1 MSAAVVKRV
10 SRKGRGRRRNA
21 PMSEIN
27 VTPFVD
33 VMLVLLVIFM
43 VTAPLLTLSVD
54 VKLPSATALAT
65 ESSEDP
71 FIVIAYDDGRYGLKL
86 PDDDEPAVMGKE
98 ELQTRIGAIG
108 SQHGQDFRVMVAA
121 NADVPYQRV
130 IDAMNVL
137 RAAQIKNV
145 GLLTQTG
152 GDGG

>member
-1 MSAAVVKRV
+1 MTTVFPGHRKR
-10 SRKGRGRRRNA
+10 RKLKG
-21 PMSEIN
+21 EIN
-27 VTPFVD
+27 VVPYID

-65 ESSEDP
+65 ESSADP
-71 FIVIAYDDGRYGLKL
+71 FIVIAYEDGRYGLKL
-86 PDDDEPAVMGKE
+86 PDDDEPAVMGRE
-98 ELQTRIGAIG
+98 ELQTRVGAIG

-121 NADVPYQRV
+121 DADVPYQRV

-137 RAAQIKNV
+137 RAAQIRNV